1 MILPMSHRSLFAVV
15 FEVKPDPARKDEY
28 LQIAAGLRPAL
39 EKIPGFL
46 ENERF
51 RSSQREG
58 YLLSLSLW
66 DNEKAVVHWRTL
78 EPHHA
83 AQVRGREGVLEDYR
97 IRVGE
102 VTRVAGRFADRS
114 VNWMRQDQT
123 EIGQAKALTIIDGAL
138 AEGSSLNPLASTTH
152 PQALDS
158 DVFQHLNTAER
169 SAFLAGWRTQQ
180 DADNFAEAAIRS
192 NDAGA
197 NIYAIRIVRDYSLKD
212 RREAPT
218 YFPAS
223 K

>member
-1 MILPMSHRSLFAVV
+1 MKPMHDRSLFAVV

-28 LQIAAGLRPAL
+28 LRIAGSLRPAL

-51 RSSQREG
+51 RSRSRDG

-78 EPHHA
+78 EQHHA

-102 VTRVAGRFADRS
+102 ATRVAGRFADRE
-114 VNWMRQDQT
+114 VGWIRQDQT
-123 EIGQAKALTIIDGAL
+123 AAGQAAAVTIIDGMLPAASAL
-138 AEGSSLNPLASTTH
+138 GQLVHAGH
-152 PQALDS
+152 PSMLDH
-158 DVFQHLNTAER
+158 DVFEHL
-169 SAFLAGWRTQQ
+169 SATGRVATLAGWPTQQ
-180 DADNFAEAAIRS
+180 AANDFADQASRY

-197 NIYAIRIVRDYSLKD
+197 NIYALRIIRDYSLND
-212 RREAPT
+212 RREAPQ
-218 YFPAS
+218 YYPAR
-223 K
+223 